1 MIGTSLVVFGSF
13 PCHLAGLLRIKNEKK
28 STEDCSWNAFA
39 QKCCRLLAYM
49 LTKKNSKKRYG
60 RIWEPGD
67 FLCKDDAF
75 MPPFEE
81 MSHSSCLSPA
91 MQAIIFGVKPD
102 SNRMVMFV

>member
-1 MIGTSLVVFGSF
+1 MECICAKMLPAASL
-13 PCHLAGLLRIKNEKK
+13 HAHKK
-28 STEDCSWNAFA
+28 
-39 QKCCRLLAYM
+39 
-49 LTKKNSKKRYG
+49 KKNSKKRYG